1 MCLFN
6 EPLIFYK
13 TATFLS
19 LISHNKINF
28 AVRFTANLKFE
39 SQDHISTQKLSANK
53 KLMYVRFL
61 FDLQIN

>member
-6 EPLIFYK
+6 EPFIFYIK
-13 TATFLS
+13 KKQLRFLT

-39 SQDHISTQKLSANK
+39 SQDHIFTQELSAYK
-53 KLMYVRFL
+53 KLMYVRF
-61 FDLQIN
+61 